1 MRWVWAASL
10 SFGLA
15 ACEDPQPD
23 VSAHTIMTVIEQ
35 TMGDPELLPLT
46 LGALYEHVEIQG
58 LSNKPDRQFI
68 ALALGRDDRPEIAK
82 MRCHRVKFGLAIHD
96 LDSEWSL
103 PAEIS
108 KQFEHPV
115 QHNTTRVLCQ
125 FNYVDRIE
133 RVQNFLTQAEMWAI
147 SQIGPAEQSARNT
160 AKTAQSQDPRK
171 ILSIYKNSEGPDHTA
186 SIAFLFEQR

>member
-1 MRWVWAASL
+1 MRWIWAASL

-15 ACEDPQPD
+15 ACEDPNPD

-46 LGALYEHVEIQG
+46 LGALYEHVDIQG
-58 LSNKPDRQFI
+58 LYDDPDRQVI

-82 MRCHRVKFGLAIHD
+82 MRCHRVNSGLIFRD
-96 LDSEWSL
+96 YGSEWSL
-103 PAEIS
+103 PEEIS
-108 KQFEHPV
+108 KPFGHPV
-115 QHNTTRVLCQ
+115 QQNITRVLCQ
-125 FNYVDRIE
+125 FNYFDRVE

-147 SQIGPAEQSARNT
+147 SHIGPAEQSAHNT
-160 AKTAQSQDPRK
+160 VKTAQSQDPRK
-171 ILSIYKNSEGPDHTA
+171 ILSIYRNSALPDHTA